1 MILYLTSRHSNE
13 KTMVRLPYPCHHL
26 PPPATSPPHTPHAT
40 PCNDIIFYVLT
51 IFFFCLLFSTSF
63 VALILLIPFFNVF
76 LSLLLWLCFGKMQN
90 KNSSSSHN
98 PASRPFLLLPLPL
111 PGHSLSLCFFFC
123 LNTDKLCINRKQ
135 RKGPQNIPSFSQ
147 LGGVPLQNDGRRI
160 RQS

>member
-111 PGHSLSLCFFFC
+111 PGHSLSLCFFF
-123 LNTDKLCINRKQ
+123 LAQHRQ
-135 RKGPQNIPSFSQ
+135 AMHQPQTTKRTSKHSFVLTTWRSTT
-147 LGGVPLQNDGRRI
+147 PK
-160 RQS
+160 